1 MDFKEVDDGTVCDAV
16 VDIAHRATQD
26 ESECDRDKGEA
37 AAKANERD
45 QDAEGDQEVEAN
57 QDPVDEMR

>member
-1 MDFKEVDDGTVCDAV
+1 VDFNEVDDGTVCDCGRG
-16 VDIAHRATQD
+16 HCPSRHQD

-45 QDAEGDQEVEAN
+45 QDAEGDRKLQPTR
-57 QDPVDEMR
+57 PVDEMR